1 MKDRTIELIIKAAA
15 VATEV
20 FHWVVTILKDKRKE
34 KEGTTNDS
42 AGNPKEE

>member
-42 AGNPKEE
+42 AGDSEKK

>member
-1 MKDRTIELIIKAAA
+1 MKDRTIELIIKTAT

-20 FHWVVTILKDKRKE
+20 FHWVVTILKDKRRN

-42 AGNPKEE
+42 AGNPKKK